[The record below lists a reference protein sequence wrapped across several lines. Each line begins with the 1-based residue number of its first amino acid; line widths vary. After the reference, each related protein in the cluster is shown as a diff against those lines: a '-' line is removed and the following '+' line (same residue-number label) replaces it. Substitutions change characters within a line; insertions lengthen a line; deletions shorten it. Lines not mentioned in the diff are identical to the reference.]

1 MVVTNF
7 LVENKGRET
16 EGKKEEKQQIIL
28 SDVDTEYVI
37 FTDERYM
44 HILAWYMNTQYF
56 IEYIGKFIQC
66 CGRKV
71 E

>member
-1 MVVTNF
+1 MVITNF

-37 FTDERYM
+37 FTDEHYM
-44 HILAWYMNTQYF
+44 HILA
-56 IEYIGKFIQC
+56 
-66 CGRKV
+66 
-71 E
+71 

>member
-1 MVVTNF
+1 MVITNF

-44 HILAWYMNTQYF
+44 HILA
-56 IEYIGKFIQC
+56 
-66 CGRKV
+66 
-71 E
+71 